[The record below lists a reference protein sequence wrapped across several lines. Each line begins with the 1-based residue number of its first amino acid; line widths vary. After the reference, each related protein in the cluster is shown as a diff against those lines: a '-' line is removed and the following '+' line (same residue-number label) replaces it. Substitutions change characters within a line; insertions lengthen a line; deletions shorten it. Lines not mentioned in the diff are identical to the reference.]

1 MPTIV
6 PGSCHL
12 NEGCG
17 WRDAAM
23 PRNKGT
29 NITTA
34 GVAAPQSWG
43 AFKKVP
49 MAELVLVTLDRDSGQ
64 EYRANVSI
72 TGRIH

>member
-34 GVAAPQSWG
+34 GVAAARTQLGLGGLLKGSHG
-43 AFKKVP
+43 
-49 MAELVLVTLDRDSGQ
+49 
-64 EYRANVSI
+64 
-72 TGRIH
+72 

>member
-34 GVAAPQSWG
+34 GVAAAQLQLRLGGLLKGSHG
-43 AFKKVP
+43 
-49 MAELVLVTLDRDSGQ
+49 
-64 EYRANVSI
+64 
-72 TGRIH
+72 

>member
-17 WRDAAM
+17 WRDGAM

-34 GVAAPQSWG
+34 GVAAPRSQLGLGAG
-43 AFKKVP
+43 AFKRFP
-49 MAELVLVTLDRDSGQ
+49 WLSCAGDTGQ
-64 EYRANVSI
+64 GQW
-72 TGRIH
+72 TGIPG

>member
-12 NEGCG
+12 TEGCG

-34 GVAAPQSWG
+34 GVAAAPSRE
-43 AFKKVP
+43 AFEKVP
-49 MAELVLVTLDRDSGQ
+49 MVVLVTVDRDTGQ

>member
-6 PGSCHL
+6 PVSCHL
-12 NEGCG
+12 TEGCG

-34 GVAAPQSWG
+34 GVAAARSRE

-49 MAELVLVTLDRDSGQ
+49 MAVLVTVDSGQ

>member
-34 GVAAPQSWG
+34 GVAAAPSRE
-43 AFKKVP
+43 AFEKVP
-49 MAELVLVTLDRDSGQ
+49 MAELVTLDSGQ